1 MRSIK
6 ILMLEDRVTDAEL
19 VLHELRAHGFEPD
32 VTRVDNEADYRTQL
46 GSGWDLILADYNLPQ
61 FDALSALRILN
72 EREIDLPFI
81 IVSGSIGEDVAVEAI
96 HLGAA
101 DYLLKDR
108 LTRLAPAVTKALEQK
123 ALRDAKRLSDER
135 LRDSQERFQRVFEE
149 GSVGMA
155 LVSPDYRF
163 MEVNSA
169 LCQMLDYEYDELI
182 KMGVAEITH
191 PDDLDPAAS
200 LSKEMFAGENEG
212 YRVEKRYVTRGGATV
227 WVQLSVSL
235 VRDRDGTPLYSIGV
249 IQDITERRRAEK
261 ELEFLALHDALTELP
276 NRTLFTDRLGQ
287 AILKATRDNASFGV
301 LVMDMDRFKE
311 VNDSL
316 GHQAGDL
323 LLRQM
328 SDRLRN
334 TLRQADTV
342 ARLGGDEFGVLPSAT
357 MSVELTTVTAR
368 KVLAALDAPFELG
381 EAMIDSGL
389 SIGIAQFPDHG
400 RDAETLLRHAD
411 VAMYVAKRNKTGL
424 AVYSHEQDEH
434 SAGRLAL
441 MSELRQAIRNQ
452 QLELHYMPKVDFRTR
467 RTYGVE
473 ALVRWRHPVR
483 GMIPPDQ
490 FVPLAEQSDLLS
502 SLARWVLETSLQQ
515 LDTWRRKGLEL
526 SMAVNLSAANLHEAT
541 LPEMIGALLARWS
554 LDPGALTLEI
564 TESAIMV
571 AQADRTVRRLSN
583 MGVGVSIDD
592 FGTGYSALSYLKTLP
607 VDEIKIDR
615 SFVRDMAV
623 NPDDAAIVQ
632 PTIDLGHNLR
642 LRVTA
647 EGVEDEETWL
657 VLESL
662 GCDSAQGFFI
672 SEALPAA
679 ALELWLTESEWGMGT
694 AEPRDMAARMRSGAR
709 VR

>member
-1 MRSIK
+1 MIP
-6 ILMLEDRVTDAEL
+6 INVLMLEDRAPDAEL
-19 VLHELRAHGFEPD
+19 VMHELKVAGYDAE
-32 VTRVDNEADYRTQL
+32 VTRVDNKADYLQQL
-46 GSGWDLILADYNLPQ
+46 GSSYDLILADYNLPQ
-61 FDALSALRILN
+61 FDAISALKLLN
-72 EREIDLPFI
+72 ERDIDVPFI

-96 HLGAA
+96 HMGAA

-108 LTRLAPAVTKALEQK
+108 LTRLAPAVTKALDQK
-123 ALRDAKRLSDER
+123 TMRDAKRATEER
-135 LRDSQERFQRVFEE
+135 LRESQERFQRVFEE
-149 GSVGMA
+149 GSVGIA
-155 LVSPDYRF
+155 LVGSDYRF
-163 MEVNSA
+163 IEVNDA
-169 LCQMLDYEYDELI
+169 FCQMLEYEHDDIVKLGIED
-182 KMGVAEITH
+182 ITH
-191 PDDLDPAAS
+191 PDDIDPAAD
-200 LSKEMFAGENEG
+200 LSRQMFAGQNDA
-212 YRVEKRYVTRGGATV
+212 YRIEKRYLKKTGDVV
-227 WVQLSVSL
+227 WVQVSVSL
-235 VRDRDGTPLYSIGV
+235 VKDKEGKPLYSIGV
-249 IQDITERRRAEK
+249 VQDVTERRKAEK

-276 NRTLFTDRLGQ
+276 NRTLFTDRLSH
-287 AILKATRDNASFGV
+287 AIVTGTRDSSSFGV

-323 LLRQM
+323 LLQQM
-328 SDRLRN
+328 AERLRLA
-334 TLRQADTV
+334 LRQADTV
-342 ARLGGDEFGVLPSAT
+342 ARLGGDEFGVLPTNTTSA
-357 MSVELTTVTAR
+357 ELTIVTAR
-368 KVLAALDAPFELG
+368 KILASLDLPFAIG
-381 EAMIDSGL
+381 EARIDAGL
-389 SIGIAQFPDHG
+389 SIGIAQFPEHG
-400 RDAETLLRHAD
+400 RDVETLLRHAD

-424 AVYSHEQDEH
+424 AIYSQEHDEH

-441 MSELRQAIRNQ
+441 MTELRQAIRNQ

-483 GMIPPDQ
+483 GLIPPDQ
-490 FVPLAEQSDLLS
+490 FIPMAEQTDLLS
-502 SLARWVLETSLQQ
+502 SLARWVLETSLKQ
-515 LDTWRRKGLEL
+515 LDAWRRAGLEL
-526 SMAVNLSAANLHEAT
+526 SMAVNLSAANLHEAS
-541 LPEMIGALLARWS
+541 LPEMIRDLLAKYK
-554 LDPGALTLEI
+554 LDPSALTVEI

-571 AQADRTVRRLSN
+571 AQADRTVRRLSD

-647 EGVEDEETWL
+647 EGVEDEDTWL

-662 GCDSAQGFFI
+662 GCDAAQGFYI
-672 SEALPAA
+672 SEALLPAE
-679 ALELWLTESEWGMGT
+679 LEVWLKQSAWGIGAETGES
-694 AEPRDMAARMRSGAR
+694 AARLRGEAR

>member
-1 MRSIK
+1 
-6 ILMLEDRVTDAEL
+6 MLEDRATDAEL
-19 VLHELRAHGFEPD
+19 LIHELKAAGFDAD
-32 VTRVDNEADYRTQL
+32 VIRVDNEKDYGDQL
-46 GSGWDLILADYNLPQ
+46 GAGFDLVLADYNLPHY
-61 FDALSALRILN
+61 DALSALQLLN
-72 EREIDLPFI
+72 ERGLDIPFV

-96 HLGAA
+96 HQGAA

-108 LTRLAPAVTKALEQK
+108 LTRLAPAVTKALDQK
-123 ALRDAKRLSDER
+123 ALRDAKRATEER
-135 LRDSQERFQRVFEE
+135 LRESQERFQRVFEE

-155 LVSPDYRF
+155 LVGRDYRF
-163 MEVNSA
+163 IEVNDA
-169 LCQMLDYEYDELI
+169 ICQMLGYEHDELVRLGI
-182 KMGVAEITH
+182 KDITH
-191 PDDLDPAAS
+191 PADFEPAAN
-200 LSKEMFAGENEG
+200 LSGQMFAGHNNG
-212 YRVEKRYVTRGGATV
+212 YRIEKRYLKKTGEVV
-227 WVQLSVSL
+227 WVQLSASL
-235 VRDRDGTPLYSIGV
+235 VRDKEGLPLYSIGV

-276 NRTLFTDRLGQ
+276 NRTLFTDRLSQ
-287 AILKATRDNASFGV
+287 SIISATRDSSSFGV
-301 LVMDMDRFKE
+301 LVMDMDRFKD

-316 GHQAGDL
+316 GHQSGDM

-328 SDRLRN
+328 AERLRAA
-334 TLRQADTV
+334 LRQADTV
-342 ARLGGDEFGVLPSAT
+342 ARLGGDEFGVLPSNTTTMEAT
-357 MSVELTTVTAR
+357 SITAR
-368 KVLAALDAPFELG
+368 KILSALDAPFSIG
-381 EAMIDSGL
+381 EARIDAGV
-389 SIGIAQFPDHG
+389 SIGLAQFPDHG
-400 RDAETLLRHAD
+400 RDVETLMRRAD
-411 VAMYVAKRNKTGL
+411 VAMYVAKRNRTGL
-424 AVYSHEQDEH
+424 EIYSHEQDEY

-441 MSELRQAIRNQ
+441 MTELRQAIRNQ

-483 GMIPPDQ
+483 GLIPPDQ
-490 FVPLAEQSDLLS
+490 FVPLAEQTDLLS
-502 SLARWVLETSLQQ
+502 SLARWVLETALQQ
-515 LDTWRRKGLEL
+515 LDAWRRTGLEL
-526 SMAVNLSAANLHEAT
+526 SMAVNLSAANLHEAS
-541 LPEMIGALLARWS
+541 LPEMIGDLLAKYH
-554 LDPGALTLEI
+554 LDPSALTVEI

-571 AQADRTVRRLSN
+571 AQADRTVRRLSD

-647 EGVEDEETWL
+647 EGVEDEDTWL

-662 GCDSAQGFFI
+662 GCDSAQGFYI
-672 SEALPAA
+672 SEALQPAD
-679 ALELWLTESEWGMGT
+679 LEVWLQESPWGIGGAQT
-694 AEPRDMAARMRSGAR
+694 SDVAARLRGAAR

>member
-1 MRSIK
+1 
-6 ILMLEDRVTDAEL
+6 MLEDRATDAEL
-19 VLHELRAHGFEPD
+19 VMHELKIAGFDAD
-32 VTRVDNEADYRTQL
+32 VTRVDNERDYL
-46 GSGWDLILADYNLPQ
+46 DKLDPDYDLILADYNLPQ
-61 FDALSALRILN
+61 FDALSALQLLN
-72 EREIDLPFI
+72 ERGIEVPFI

-96 HLGAA
+96 HRGAA

-108 LTRLAPAVTKALEQK
+108 LTRLAPAVTKALDQK
-123 ALRDAKRLSDER
+123 ALKEAKRATDER
-135 LRDSQERFQRVFEE
+135 LRESQERFQRVFEE

-155 LVSPDYRF
+155 LVGEDYRF
-163 MEVNSA
+163 MEVNGA
-169 LCQMLDYEYDELI
+169 LCQMLGYEYEELI
-182 KMGVAEITH
+182 KLGIRDITV
-191 PDDLDPAAS
+191 PEDYDVSAS
-200 LSKEMFAGENEG
+200 LSRQMFAGKNNG
-212 YRVEKRYVTRGGATV
+212 YRVEKRYLKKTGEEV

-235 VRDRDGTPLYSIGV
+235 VRDKEGEPLYSIGV
-249 IQDITERRRAEK
+249 VQDVSERRKAEQ
-261 ELEFLALHDALTELP
+261 ELQFLALHDSLTELP
-276 NRTLFTDRLGQ
+276 NRTLFTDRLAQ
-287 AILKATRDNASFGV
+287 AIITANREKSSFGL

-316 GHQAGDL
+316 GHQSGDL

-328 SDRLRN
+328 AGRLKGA
-334 TLRQADTV
+334 LREADTV

-357 MSVELTTVTAR
+357 TSVELTSVTAR
-368 KVLAALDAPFELG
+368 KILAALDAPFEIG
-381 EAMIDSGL
+381 EAQIDGGL

-400 RDAETLLRHAD
+400 RDADTLLRRAD
-411 VAMYVAKRNKTGL
+411 VAMYVAKRSKTGL
-424 AVYSHEQDEH
+424 AIYSHEQDEY

-441 MSELRQAIRNQ
+441 MSELRQAIRNH

-490 FVPLAEQSDLLS
+490 FIPLAEQTDLLS
-502 SLARWVLETSLQQ
+502 GLARWVLEQALQQ
-515 LDTWRRKGLEL
+515 LDTWRRTGLEL
-526 SMAVNLSAANLHEAT
+526 SMAVNLSAANLHEAS
-541 LPEMIGALLARWS
+541 LPGMIGDLLAKWH
-554 LDPGALTLEI
+554 LDPAALTVEI
-564 TESAIMV
+564 TESAVMV
-571 AQADRTVRRLSN
+571 AQADRIVRRISN

-647 EGVEDEETWL
+647 EGVEDEQTWL

-662 GCDSAQGFFI
+662 GCDSAQG
-672 SEALPAA
+672 LP
-679 ALELWLTESEWGMGT
+679 
-694 AEPRDMAARMRSGAR
+694 
-709 VR
+709 